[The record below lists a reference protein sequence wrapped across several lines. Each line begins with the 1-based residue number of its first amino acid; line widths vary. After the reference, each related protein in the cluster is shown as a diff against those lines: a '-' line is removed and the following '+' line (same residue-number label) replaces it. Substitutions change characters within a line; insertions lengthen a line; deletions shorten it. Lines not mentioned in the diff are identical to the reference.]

1 MQKTDDKVEILKEIK
16 EKKKVLLTE
25 KQRQAD
31 SPSEGYHT
39 SSGVGYLQV
48 LKKAGIISL
57 LEKIGGMQ
65 LAECRAQEKH

>member
-1 MQKTDDKVEILKEIK
+1 MQKTDDKEEILKEIK
-16 EKKKVLLTE
+16 GKKVLLTE

-31 SPSEGYHT
+31 SPSEGYQT
-39 SSGVGYLQV
+39 RSGVGYLQV

-57 LEKIGGMQ
+57 LEKIGGVQ